1 MLTLEYKKNIGHGED
16 NWGKP
21 LAFPEATRFSELFE
35 EWRWWIH
42 ERSLRFEENRGVSD
56 YCAAHRTDLED
67 SIHVKAKGHVV
78 EWIVDHMI
86 LPEYDSWFFEITQRK
101 DGILVLVKNNAI
113 IASRWLALLDGNRT
127 LEEIRSAAK
136 TVYRPG
142 KELVR

>member
-1 MLTLEYKKNIGHGED
+1 MLTLEYKKNIGHGEN

-35 EWRWWIH
+35 EWRWLIH
-42 ERSLRFEENRGVSD
+42 GRSLRFEENRGVSD
-56 YCAAHRTDLED
+56 YCLALRTDFED
-67 SIHVKAKGHVV
+67 SFHVKAKDHVV
-78 EWIVDHMI
+78 EWIVAHMI

-127 LEEIRSAAK
+127 IEEIRSAAK

-142 KELVR
+142 KELTR